1 MLRKESSLGYV
12 YRLAHE
18 SERMLYATLHGDVKT
33 MNELLEYVHD
43 TEVPLLSYNHETEL
57 SAIINLI
64 YLAARDQYRV
74 EREEK
79 AGVGYVDFIFYP
91 YDKTADC
98 LILELKVDHTPEEAI
113 QQIID
118 KKYAMRFSGKLGEEK
133 MYTGRILAVGIGY
146 DKKTKKH
153 DCKVQEIW

>member
-1 MLRKESSLGYV
+1 
-12 YRLAHE
+12 
-18 SERMLYATLHGDVKT
+18 
-33 MNELLEYVHD
+33 MNEILEYVHD

-57 SAIINLI
+57 SAIVNLI

-98 LILELKVDHTPEEAI
+98 LILELKVDYTPEEAI
-113 QQIID
+113 QKIID
-118 KKYAMRFSGKLGEEK
+118 KKYAMRFLGKLGEEK

-146 DKKTKKH
+146 DKKTNYKNNNTINNCIIICLCIRPSYNVYRIS
-153 DCKVQEIW
+153 CKNNTVFG